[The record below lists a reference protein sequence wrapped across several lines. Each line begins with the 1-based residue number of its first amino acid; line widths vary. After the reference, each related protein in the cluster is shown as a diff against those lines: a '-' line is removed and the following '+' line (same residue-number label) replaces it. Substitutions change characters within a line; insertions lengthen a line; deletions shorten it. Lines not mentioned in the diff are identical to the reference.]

1 MSKNASI
8 HLTILIGN
16 FGFKFFNKKYQNCSS
31 ACVLFY
37 MSALCSGC
45 LHYAPSS
52 HSKAPHNHFKWSQM
66 TTYSINFPS
75 LYWLFLC
82 CAKKQQQQQN
92 SIRNQTM
99 NAMELTDIATQ
110 HILLP
115 SPEFMISLSLSDEV
129 LKTLFHHHPSCS
141 PTNLNILHLSCF
153 QLSSP
158 ITIQILQNLSYC
170 EPLQITKM
178 SCCLCHPYCWS
189 HNFKTSLQK
198 IQATTHTDESPKWKF
213 S

>member
-75 LYWLFLC
+75 LYWLFFMLRKKTTTTTKLNKKSNNERNGINRYC
-82 CAKKQQQQQN
+82 NSAHSPSITRIYDQFVIIRWSTENSVPPPSQLLSYKSKHSSSFLFSTFLSYNHSNPAKSELLWAITDHQN
-92 SIRNQTM
+92 VMLSVSS
-99 NAMELTDIATQ
+99 
-110 HILLP
+110 ILL
-115 SPEFMISLSLSDEV
+115 IA
-129 LKTLFHHHPSCS
+129 
-141 PTNLNILHLSCF
+141 
-153 QLSSP
+153 Q
-158 ITIQILQNLSYC
+158 LQNFSA
-170 EPLQITKM
+170 EN
-178 SCCLCHPYCWS
+178 SS
-189 HNFKTSLQK
+189 HN
-198 IQATTHTDESPKWKF
+198 THKWK
-213 S
+213 SKMEV

>member
-16 FGFKFFNKKYQNCSS
+16 FGFKFFNKKYQTCSS

-66 TTYSINFPS
+66 TTYSIDFPS

-129 LKTLFHHHPSCS
+129 LKTLFHPHPSCS
-141 PTNLNILHLSCF
+141 PPNLNILQSFSFSTFLTYNHSNPVKFELLKAITDHQNVMLSVSF
-153 QLSSP
+153 ILLIAQ
-158 ITIQILQNLSYC
+158 LQNFSV
-170 EPLQITKM
+170 ENSNHNTHRWKSKM
-178 SCCLCHPYCWS
+178 
-189 HNFKTSLQK
+189 
-198 IQATTHTDESPKWKF
+198 EV
-213 S
+213 